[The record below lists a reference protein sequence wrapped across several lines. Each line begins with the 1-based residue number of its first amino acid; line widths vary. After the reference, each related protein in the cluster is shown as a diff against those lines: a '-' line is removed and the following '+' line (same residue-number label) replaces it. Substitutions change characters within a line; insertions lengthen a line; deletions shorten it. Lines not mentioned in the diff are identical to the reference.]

1 MAKKKETKEKDAV
14 KKSVANVGVRDPIQ
28 STYAEGDI
36 PLGSAV
42 YTADEVDALFAAK
55 DHTHSSIQSPDG
67 NTKIKAVDSG
77 KGFIETYGEAI
88 YDCYDVTVDIPQ
100 VPGASARIRLTDV
113 SETVIPV
120 EILSINNFPGATVN
134 NDDKWEIKVNGSYW
148 GSIQCNPQWDENDCP
163 DYAIIPIGYGGKIYV
178 YVYGNEIQT
187 DYCHWSNLE
196 QSKELLSSKE
206 ISTTDQV
213 PTVPVREVQKN
224 GVALTPDANGA
235 VNVKGVY
242 YATCDTAQGTS
253 VKVATLKNS
262 SETFVLE
269 EGVVVYVRFTNASPT
284 NTSGGSTGIC
294 KLNVA
299 NTGEKNIY
307 GPTSASLGS
316 SVTYTWNSNAIIGF
330 IYDAVSDCWRALS
343 PSLALNLNCAGVVG
357 VQDQLSKPSVDLTNR
372 RGVAT
377 AAILTNNIGLS
388 IAPLW
393 VKNTSTS
400 YTAGDYV
407 MYTDGKLYKAK
418 VDIAANT
425 AWSASNWEAVTVMDE
440 MPNAVSVTD
449 PAIATSTDEGK
460 AADAYHTKQALD
472 GKADLV
478 NGLVPS
484 SQLPSYVDDVLEYDG
499 TNHFPS
505 TGETGKIYVDT
516 NTNKTYRWSGTQ
528 YVEISASDVSLT
540 SAGGYPYQLP
550 VGSTSCDINSVS
562 LDGTARSIS
571 VNGGIPVY
579 FGDSVSVSGSGP
591 YQLYVNNNLQCY
603 IPVASINTSSNSVT
617 IDGNTLYVPSIS
629 ISGQTITLDGM
640 GYNMYPISWDS
651 TTRMLDL
658 YGDSMTTLYVSDL
671 EWDATYNRLRH
682 YGAGSSYIIGWEEV
696 SGRLSST
703 YDQLTIGNK
712 TIYLDGNDLHIG
724 KDSIAIA
731 PSGDILA
738 SDIWYDTNRTSTVYS
753 QLQYLFGSN
762 WGALR
767 VGSNGNVLDYS
778 GTAISKGNLKLN
790 GSDIATL
797 SDIPAVYDAVLTLQ
811 QNGVQQT
818 TFSANS
824 SSPATF
830 NVDTYSYATTSSLA
844 DAEVKVATC
853 IDSYFSLFAGA
864 FVLVE
869 FSDTNTHSAPK
880 LNVNSTGAK
889 PMLSGDGTAFTS
901 WSANQVVPFIYD
913 GSVWRV
919 VGSSYGIDSTPT
931 SGSSN
936 LVTSNGIF
944 QFVGQYALSNGA
956 GISITNSLISV
967 NGTDGH
973 GTTFHNLGGN
983 TPLYIDVDDGS
994 TAQAGIVQLDDT
1006 PKEDSTLAATPTSVN
1021 TVAKDIAPNWA
1032 KANAYAQ
1039 GAYVTKDGVLY
1050 KAKAAIAA
1058 NTDWNANSWQAT
1070 SVGGDVATD
1079 KSNLKTIL
1087 AGMPANLDT
1096 YDNALQAINVL
1107 WNAVYKLA
1115 YGTDRVIDPNPGGGA
1130 AVL

>member
-55 DHTHSSIQSPDG
+55 DHTHSSIQSSDG

-224 GVALTPDANGA
+224 GVALTSDANGA

-393 VKNTSTS
+393 VKNASTS
-400 YTAGDYV
+400 YSTGDFV

-440 MPNAVSVTD
+440 MPNAVSVMD
-449 PAIATSTDEGK
+449 PASAGSTDEGK

-540 SAGGYPYQLP
+540 SAGGYPYQLT
-550 VGSTSCDINSVS
+550 VGSTSCNIDSVS
-562 LDGTARSIS
+562 LDSMARTISI
-571 VNGGIPVY
+571 NGGTPVS
-579 FGDSVSVSGSGP
+579 FGDSVSISGGGSGP
-591 YQLYVNNNLQCY
+591 YQLSVNNNYQCS
-603 IPVASINTSSNSVT
+603 IPVASVSTTNNSVT
-617 IDGNTLYVPSIS
+617 VDGNTLYVPSIS
-629 ISGQTITLDGM
+629 ISGQTITLNGM
-640 GYNMYPISWDS
+640 GYNMYPISWNS

-658 YGDSMTTLYVSDL
+658 YGNSATTLYVSDL
-671 EWDATYNRLRH
+671 EWDATYNRLKH
-682 YGAGSSYIIGWEEV
+682 HDGESTYLIGWEEV
-696 SGRLSST
+696 SSMGSGT
-703 YDQLTIGNK
+703 YDRLTVGNK
-712 TIYLDGNDLHIG
+712 TIYLDGNNLHIG

-738 SDIWYDTNRTSTVYS
+738 SDIWYDTNRTNTVYS
-753 QLQYLFGSN
+753 RLEYLTGST

-767 VGSNGNVLDYS
+767 VDSSGNLLDYAGS
-778 GTAISKGNLKLN
+778 SINKGNLKLGGTSIVTMDELPVVNDAPLSFYIN
-790 GSDIATL
+790 GIK
-797 SDIPAVYDAVLTLQ
+797 Q
-811 QNGVQQT
+811 GNE
-818 TFSANS
+818 FSANS
-824 SSPATF
+824 D
-830 NVDTYSYATTSSLA
+830 N
-844 DAEVKVATC
+844 
-853 IDSYFSLFAGA
+853 
-864 FVLVE
+864 
-869 FSDTNTHSAPK
+869 
-880 LNVNSTGAK
+880 
-889 PMLSGDGTAFTS
+889 
-901 WSANQVVPFIYD
+901 
-913 GSVWRV
+913 
-919 VGSSYGIDSTPT
+919 
-931 SGSSN
+931 
-936 LVTSNGIF
+936 
-944 QFVGQYALSNGA
+944 
-956 GISITNSLISV
+956 
-967 NGTDGH
+967 
-973 GTTFHNLGGN
+973 
-983 TPLYIDVDDGS
+983 
-994 TAQAGIVQLDDT
+994 
-1006 PKEDSTLAATPTSVN
+1006 ATPRGQCFWSSSMGSFPART
-1021 TVAKDIAPNWA
+1021 IP
-1032 KANAYAQ
+1032 
-1039 GAYVTKDGVLY
+1039 
-1050 KAKAAIAA
+1050 
-1058 NTDWNANSWQAT
+1058 
-1070 SVGGDVATD
+1070 VG
-1079 KSNLKTIL
+1079 
-1087 AGMPANLDT
+1087 
-1096 YDNALQAINVL
+1096 
-1107 WNAVYKLA
+1107 
-1115 YGTDRVIDPNPGGGA
+1115 
-1130 AVL
+1130 

>member
-1 MAKKKETKEKDAV
+1 M
-14 KKSVANVGVRDPIQ
+14 
-28 STYAEGDI
+28 
-36 PLGSAV
+36 
-42 YTADEVDALFAAK
+42 
-55 DHTHSSIQSPDG
+55 
-67 NTKIKAVDSG
+67 
-77 KGFIETYGEAI
+77 
-88 YDCYDVTVDIPQ
+88 
-100 VPGASARIRLTDV
+100 
-113 SETVIPV
+113 
-120 EILSINNFPGATVN
+120 
-134 NDDKWEIKVNGSYW
+134 
-148 GSIQCNPQWDENDCP
+148 
-163 DYAIIPIGYGGKIYV
+163 
-178 YVYGNEIQT
+178 
-187 DYCHWSNLE
+187 
-196 QSKELLSSKE
+196 
-206 ISTTDQV
+206 
-213 PTVPVREVQKN
+213 
-224 GVALTPDANGA
+224 
-235 VNVKGVY
+235 
-242 YATCDTAQGTS
+242 
-253 VKVATLKNS
+253 
-262 SETFVLE
+262 
-269 EGVVVYVRFTNASPT
+269 
-284 NTSGGSTGIC
+284 
-294 KLNVA
+294 
-299 NTGEKNIY
+299 
-307 GPTSASLGS
+307 
-316 SVTYTWNSNAIIGF
+316 
-330 IYDAVSDCWRALS
+330 
-343 PSLALNLNCAGVVG
+343 
-357 VQDQLSKPSVDLTNR
+357 
-372 RGVAT
+372 
-377 AAILTNNIGLS
+377 
-388 IAPLW
+388 
-393 VKNTSTS
+393 
-400 YTAGDYV
+400 
-407 MYTDGKLYKAK
+407 
-418 VDIAANT
+418 
-425 AWSASNWEAVTVMDE
+425 
-440 MPNAVSVTD
+440 
-449 PAIATSTDEGK
+449 
-460 AADAYHTKQALD
+460 
-472 GKADLV
+472 
-478 NGLVPS
+478 
-484 SQLPSYVDDVLEYDG
+484 
-499 TNHFPS
+499 
-505 TGETGKIYVDT
+505 
-516 NTNKTYRWSGTQ
+516 
-528 YVEISASDVSLT
+528 
-540 SAGGYPYQLP
+540 
-550 VGSTSCDINSVS
+550 
-562 LDGTARSIS
+562 
-571 VNGGIPVY
+571 
-579 FGDSVSVSGSGP
+579 
-591 YQLYVNNNLQCY
+591 
-603 IPVASINTSSNSVT
+603 
-617 IDGNTLYVPSIS
+617 
-629 ISGQTITLDGM
+629 
-640 GYNMYPISWDS
+640 
-651 TTRMLDL
+651 
-658 YGDSMTTLYVSDL
+658 
-671 EWDATYNRLRH
+671 
-682 YGAGSSYIIGWEEV
+682 
-696 SGRLSST
+696 
-703 YDQLTIGNK
+703 
-712 TIYLDGNDLHIG
+712 
-724 KDSIAIA
+724 
-731 PSGDILA
+731 
-738 SDIWYDTNRTSTVYS
+738 
-753 QLQYLFGSN
+753 
-762 WGALR
+762 
-767 VGSNGNVLDYS
+767 
-778 GTAISKGNLKLN
+778 
-790 GSDIATL
+790 
-797 SDIPAVYDAVLTLQ
+797 YDAVLTLQ